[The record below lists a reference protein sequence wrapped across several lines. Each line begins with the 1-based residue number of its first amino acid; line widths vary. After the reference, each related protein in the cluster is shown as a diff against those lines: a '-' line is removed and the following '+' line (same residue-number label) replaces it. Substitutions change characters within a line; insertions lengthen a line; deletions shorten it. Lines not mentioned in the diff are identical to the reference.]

1 MLVLISL
8 RLWRLES
15 GKISER
21 RCIKFI
27 NFQKFCSKKRLT
39 RLSTA
44 TYQLKIFSDSLAEIR
59 FLQVFFGIST
69 LLGFRSFSEISPSSS
84 SSDICSQFLKWST
97 DTITQT
103 VNTAVVGDL
112 CTILEI
118 CWICFLA
125 KLFITILPYDDSK
138 YILLQKKFLCCIS
151 FDQPQIGLL
160 SKVFLIAT
168 NPTCFHWRKNDA
180 E

>member
-1 MLVLISL
+1 MRARIFQFRVIRKFKISHIASKILRIFNRMLVLISL

-69 LLGFRSFSEISPSSS
+69 LLGFRSFSEISSSSS

-103 VNTAVVGDL
+103 VNTAVVVTFVQSL
-112 CTILEI
+112 KFAEFA
-118 CWICFLA
+118 FLLNSLS
-125 KLFITILPYDDSK
+125 LFSHMMIQNTS
-138 YILLQKKFLCCIS
+138 CIKRNS
-151 FDQPQIGLL
+151 G
-160 SKVFLIAT
+160 A
-168 NPTCFHWRKNDA
+168 A
-180 E
+180 